1 MVDPIPEVETEEKP
15 WRPLW
20 VQHGTQSG
28 QRVHGY
34 INSMQIKDLGL
45 DGAGVTTRDRAL
57 SAIGSIDN
65 AITTALEEATNL
77 GAWLQRLEYTDSNV
91 TTMGENVQNAESTI
105 RDVDMAK
112 EMTEYTKY
120 NILSQSSQAMLA
132 QANQNGSAILGLLQ

>member
-1 MVDPIPEVETEEKP
+1 M
-15 WRPLW
+15 
-20 VQHGTQSG
+20 QHGTQSG